1 MDEAAKRKRVSDP
14 EGQPDAK
21 RPAAAAASQ
30 EQSNKDPRVALA
42 ELYTAY
48 DALYRNHYTSE
59 EDIKA
64 SEAHF
69 AVLLSAAQGN
79 CF

>member
-21 RPAAAAASQ
+21 RPAAPASQ

-48 DALYRNHYTSE
+48 DALHRNHYTSE

-79 CF
+79 